1 MTFGKFFIILSL
13 CHFVTLS
20 LFADA
25 HAAVNLT
32 GTASVEKTASTAAA
46 AKSLATDDARRQIA
60 IAVLSRYSD
69 PKTISM
75 LIKNASD
82 SDMTGLIASS
92 GIDNEK
98 TSATAYSANFTMT
111 LDPDATAKWLRDNN
125 VPNYMSAADN
135 SGDRAIIFFNIGG
148 LKQWAGLKQKL
159 RDSDMDS
166 ELELKTMQ
174 GRNISATI
182 PSARRE
188 GFVNALRSLGWTVT
202 DDNGI
207 LRATR

>member
-1 MTFGKFFIILSL
+1 MRKFLIILSL
-13 CHFVTLS
+13 FTIHYP
-20 LFADA
+20 LFTIAA
-25 HAAVNLT
+25 QAAVNMT
-32 GTASVEKTASTAAA
+32 GTASVEKTASTAAT

-60 IAVLSRYSD
+60 ITVLSRYSD
-69 PKTISM
+69 PKTIST

-82 SDMTGLIASS
+82 SDMNALVATSS
-92 GIDNEK
+92 IDNEK

-111 LDPDATAKWLRDNN
+111 LDPDAVAKWLRDNN

-135 SGDRAIIFFNIGG
+135 SGDRATIFFNVSG
-148 LKQWAGLKQKL
+148 LKQWTGLKQKL
-159 RDSDMDS
+159 RDSGLDDD
-166 ELELKTMQ
+166 LELRTMQ
-174 GRNISATI
+174 GQNISATI
-182 PSARRE
+182 PSARRD